1 MLSCPIF
8 YLRLRVAK
16 MVSAMQ
22 GQLLSVCVSQM
33 DDLEKTVNSL
43 GPLSDGYDTL
53 AKDADQISVSFS
65 SWPTTHS

>member
-1 MLSCPIF
+1 
-8 YLRLRVAK
+8 